1 MGLDVLMFLADKD
14 GNPEAIKASQRAR
27 FQSEAIVDEIQEDY
41 KHWTRGTGI
50 RPAPDFA
57 SC

>member
-27 FQSEAIVDEIQEDY
+27 FKSEAIVDEIQEDY
-41 KHWTRGTGI
+41 RHWTRGT
-50 RPAPDFA
+50 
-57 SC
+57 